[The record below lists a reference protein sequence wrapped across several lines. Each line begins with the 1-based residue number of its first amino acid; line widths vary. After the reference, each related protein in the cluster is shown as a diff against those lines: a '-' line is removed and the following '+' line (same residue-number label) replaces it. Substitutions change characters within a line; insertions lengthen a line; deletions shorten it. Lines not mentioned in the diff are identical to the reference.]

1 MLTPEKVIDLT
12 VENIN
17 KNGICKIEGFCKYY
31 LDGNMC
37 AVGFWLKNAEDFK
50 DYKGCSYD
58 LFHKFGTDILKE
70 EVQHL
75 PVEFWEEL
83 QYLHDE
89 ACNYDDGKLIDDVVI
104 RLKRNYS

>member
-1 MLTPEKVIDLT
+1 MLTREQVIDLT

-17 KNGICKIEGFCKYY
+17 KNGICKIESYCKYY

-37 AVGFWLKNAEDFK
+37 AVGFWLKNAEDYK
-50 DYKGCSYD
+50 DFDGCSYD
-58 LFHKFGTDILKE
+58 LFNKFGTDILKE

-75 PVEFWEEL
+75 PVVFWEEL
-83 QYLHDE
+83 QSLHDTV
-89 ACNYDDGKLIDDVVI
+89 CNYDNGKLIDDVVI